1 MAPKSK
7 SDTNADGEVTPQDAK
22 FIVECLKSIGDDK
35 LVIHTASHSNQHL
48 KELTPH

>member
-1 MAPKSK
+1 MASKSK

-35 LVIHTASHSNQHL
+35 MVIYTVSHSNHHL
-48 KELTPH
+48 EKLTPH